1 LARVVAAHHSF
12 TKAHECCTACPLR
25 HRSCLVLLFDAHC
38 GYRIVDAN
46 MSVPAC
52 GRQCWRC
59 CSLYSTSPVQPH
71 WFVLTHNQPGCM
83 AVRCAMYVASSCT
96 ALTAADGA
104 SRLPRLGITSVK
116 VYSAPLWVAR
126 LCGAKYCNGMKR
138 PLQGASCVCWLCI
151 EQTGL
156 AGVLLHTHV

>member
-1 LARVVAAHHSF
+1 MLGKEQCLKYECKHNHTFKHGQIYASSRQNTTHGASWCTWLARVVAAHHSF

-25 HRSCLVLLFDAHC
+25 HRSCLVLLFDAYC

-71 WFVLTHNQPGCM
+71 WFVLPHNQPGCM
-83 AVRCAMYVASSCT
+83 AVRCAVYVASSCT

-104 SRLPRLGITSVK
+104 SRLPRLGITSV
-116 VYSAPLWVAR
+116 
-126 LCGAKYCNGMKR
+126 
-138 PLQGASCVCWLCI
+138 
-151 EQTGL
+151 
-156 AGVLLHTHV
+156 